1 MAKKLKL
8 TFLGTGTSQGVPV
21 IGCSCDVCRSAD
33 PRDNRLRTSAM
44 VEIGESRFIIDAG
57 PDFRVQL
64 LREGVS
70 HISAILLTHKHKDHI
85 GGIDDVRA
93 LNFVDYPQIHIVNI
107 YATADTLACV
117 RKDYDYAF
125 FTVRYRGTPEIA
137 LHTIDPEQTFTVDGV
152 EITPIRGRHAHFEVT
167 GYRFGD
173 VAYMTDFKEIEKYQ
187 TIKLI
192 ILNGTIE
199 SIISTISTTY
209 ASEFAEAKMALLQV
223 STPTVDALK
232 MKSMQALLRSLQP
245 TERPLNII
253 WGTKADP
260 EIAQGEAE
268 IFVVYAA
275 D

>member
-21 IGCSCDVCRSAD
+21 IGCGCDVCRSAD

-57 PDFRVQL
+57 PDFRVQM

-93 LNFVDYPQIHIVNI
+93 LNFVDYPQIHTVNI

-173 VAYMTDFKEIEKYQ
+173 VAYMTDFKEIDDSELKKLYGVKVLVINALRYQ
-187 TIKLI
+187 PHDSHL
-192 ILNGTIE
+192 
-199 SIISTISTTY
+199 SV
-209 ASEFAEAKMALLQV
+209 AEALAIIEKVAPERAYLTHMSHEIGLHAQAECQLPHNV
-223 STPTVDALK
+223 KFAYDTLK
-232 MKSMQALLRSLQP
+232 IEL
-245 TERPLNII
+245 
-253 WGTKADP
+253 
-260 EIAQGEAE
+260 
-268 IFVVYAA
+268 
-275 D
+275 

>member
-1 MAKKLKL
+1 MLI
-8 TFLGTGTSQGVPV
+8 T
-21 IGCSCDVCRSAD
+21 
-33 PRDNRLRTSAM
+33 DNRK
-44 VEIGESRFIIDAG
+44 IIAKLAE
-57 PDFRVQL
+57 QML
-64 LREGVS
+64 VS
-70 HISAILLTHKHKDHI
+70 SSDL
-85 GGIDDVRA
+85 VS
-93 LNFVDYPQIHIVNI
+93 VD
-107 YATADTLACV
+107 
-117 RKDYDYAF
+117 
-125 FTVRYRGTPEIA
+125 
-137 LHTIDPEQTFTVDGV
+137 
-152 EITPIRGRHAHFEVT
+152 
-167 GYRFGD
+167 
-173 VAYMTDFKEIEKYQ
+173 MTDFKEIEKYQ
-187 TIKLI
+187 NIKLI

-275 D
+275 E

>member
-1 MAKKLKL
+1 MLI
-8 TFLGTGTSQGVPV
+8 T
-21 IGCSCDVCRSAD
+21 
-33 PRDNRLRTSAM
+33 DNRK
-44 VEIGESRFIIDAG
+44 IIAKLAEQMLASPSD
-57 PDFRVQL
+57 L
-64 LREGVS
+64 VS
-70 HISAILLTHKHKDHI
+70 
-85 GGIDDVRA
+85 
-93 LNFVDYPQIHIVNI
+93 VD
-107 YATADTLACV
+107 
-117 RKDYDYAF
+117 
-125 FTVRYRGTPEIA
+125 
-137 LHTIDPEQTFTVDGV
+137 
-152 EITPIRGRHAHFEVT
+152 
-167 GYRFGD
+167 
-173 VAYMTDFKEIEKYQ
+173 MTDFKEIEKYQ
-187 TIKLI
+187 NIKLI

>member
-1 MAKKLKL
+1 MLI
-8 TFLGTGTSQGVPV
+8 T
-21 IGCSCDVCRSAD
+21 
-33 PRDNRLRTSAM
+33 DNRK
-44 VEIGESRFIIDAG
+44 IIAKLAEQILASPSD
-57 PDFRVQL
+57 L
-64 LREGVS
+64 VS
-70 HISAILLTHKHKDHI
+70 
-85 GGIDDVRA
+85 
-93 LNFVDYPQIHIVNI
+93 VD
-107 YATADTLACV
+107 
-117 RKDYDYAF
+117 
-125 FTVRYRGTPEIA
+125 
-137 LHTIDPEQTFTVDGV
+137 
-152 EITPIRGRHAHFEVT
+152 
-167 GYRFGD
+167 
-173 VAYMTDFKEIEKYQ
+173 MTDFKEIEKYQ
-187 TIKLI
+187 NIKLI

-223 STPTVDALK
+223 STPTVDDLK

>member
-1 MAKKLKL
+1 MLI
-8 TFLGTGTSQGVPV
+8 T
-21 IGCSCDVCRSAD
+21 
-33 PRDNRLRTSAM
+33 DNRK
-44 VEIGESRFIIDAG
+44 IIAKLAEQMLASPSD
-57 PDFRVQL
+57 L
-64 LREGVS
+64 VS
-70 HISAILLTHKHKDHI
+70 
-85 GGIDDVRA
+85 
-93 LNFVDYPQIHIVNI
+93 VD
-107 YATADTLACV
+107 
-117 RKDYDYAF
+117 
-125 FTVRYRGTPEIA
+125 
-137 LHTIDPEQTFTVDGV
+137 
-152 EITPIRGRHAHFEVT
+152 
-167 GYRFGD
+167 
-173 VAYMTDFKEIEKYQ
+173 MTDFKEIEKYQ
-187 TIKLI
+187 NIKLI

-223 STPTVDALK
+223 ATPTADALK

>member
-1 MAKKLKL
+1 MLI
-8 TFLGTGTSQGVPV
+8 T
-21 IGCSCDVCRSAD
+21 
-33 PRDNRLRTSAM
+33 DNRK
-44 VEIGESRFIIDAG
+44 IIAKLAE
-57 PDFRVQL
+57 QML
-64 LREGVS
+64 VS
-70 HISAILLTHKHKDHI
+70 SSDL
-85 GGIDDVRA
+85 VS
-93 LNFVDYPQIHIVNI
+93 VD
-107 YATADTLACV
+107 
-117 RKDYDYAF
+117 
-125 FTVRYRGTPEIA
+125 
-137 LHTIDPEQTFTVDGV
+137 
-152 EITPIRGRHAHFEVT
+152 
-167 GYRFGD
+167 
-173 VAYMTDFKEIEKYQ
+173 MTDFKEIEKYQ
-187 TIKLI
+187 NIKLI

-223 STPTVDALK
+223 ATPTVDALK

>member
-1 MAKKLKL
+1 MLI
-8 TFLGTGTSQGVPV
+8 T
-21 IGCSCDVCRSAD
+21 
-33 PRDNRLRTSAM
+33 DNRK
-44 VEIGESRFIIDAG
+44 IIAKLAEQMLASPSD
-57 PDFRVQL
+57 L
-64 LREGVS
+64 VS
-70 HISAILLTHKHKDHI
+70 
-85 GGIDDVRA
+85 
-93 LNFVDYPQIHIVNI
+93 VD
-107 YATADTLACV
+107 
-117 RKDYDYAF
+117 
-125 FTVRYRGTPEIA
+125 
-137 LHTIDPEQTFTVDGV
+137 
-152 EITPIRGRHAHFEVT
+152 
-167 GYRFGD
+167 
-173 VAYMTDFKEIEKYQ
+173 MTDFKEIEKYQ
-187 TIKLI
+187 NIKLI

-209 ASEFAEAKMALLQV
+209 ASEFSEAKMALLQV

>member
-1 MAKKLKL
+1 MLI
-8 TFLGTGTSQGVPV
+8 T
-21 IGCSCDVCRSAD
+21 
-33 PRDNRLRTSAM
+33 DNRK
-44 VEIGESRFIIDAG
+44 IIAKLAEQMLASPSD
-57 PDFRVQL
+57 L
-64 LREGVS
+64 VS
-70 HISAILLTHKHKDHI
+70 
-85 GGIDDVRA
+85 
-93 LNFVDYPQIHIVNI
+93 VD
-107 YATADTLACV
+107 
-117 RKDYDYAF
+117 
-125 FTVRYRGTPEIA
+125 
-137 LHTIDPEQTFTVDGV
+137 
-152 EITPIRGRHAHFEVT
+152 
-167 GYRFGD
+167 
-173 VAYMTDFKEIEKYQ
+173 MTDFKEIEKYQ
-187 TIKLI
+187 NIKLI

-223 STPTVDALK
+223 ATPTVDALK